1 MEATAI
7 GFSAYGDVD
16 VFEAQQINVQVN
28 HLKNILVKVEH
39 IGVNPVDAFIRNGNM
54 SGGKSL
60 NRFTVLGNELQG
72 EIVELYEPIDDL
84 AVGDKVI
91 VRSSGGGYATYI
103 AANNKNVFKIPKDMP
118 LDFAGSFSAT
128 ASTAYWGLHGG
139 FYPLKDGDTIA
150 IVGAS
155 GSVGSFLVQLAQAFD
170 VTIIAVA
177 SEKNKER
184 LIKLGADIFVD
195 YRDPEAI
202 EQHAKSADFVLDAS
216 LFNAGEH
223 AALTLAKENA
233 TYIGMTTLPDDSYRP
248 DVKRL
253 FLSRTPDM
261 TNDIVI
267 PYLFNFYQKH
277 GLADQIAYTLPFTVD
292 GVKEAHRLL
301 EGTRN
306 SGKIIFKV

>member
-16 VFEAQQINVQVN
+16 VFEAQQVNVEVN
-28 HLKNILVKVEH
+28 HLKNVLVKVEH

-54 SGGKSL
+54 SGGRAL
-60 NRFTVLGNELQG
+60 NRFTILGNELQG
-72 EIVELYEPIDDL
+72 EIVELYEPIDGL

-91 VRSSGGGYATYI
+91 VRSNGGGYATYV
-103 AANNKNVFKIPKDMP
+103 AVNDKSVFKIPKDMP

-155 GSVGSFLVQLAQAFD
+155 GSVGSFLVQLAQAWD
-170 VTIIAVA
+170 VKIIAVA
-177 SEKNKER
+177 SGKNEARLKE
-184 LIKLGADIFVD
+184 LGADIFVD
-195 YRDPEAI
+195 YRDPDAI
-202 EQHAKSADFVLDAS
+202 EHYAKSADFVLDAS

-223 AALTLAKENA
+223 AALTLAKDNA
-233 TYIGMTTLPDDSYRP
+233 TYIGMTTLPDNSYRP
-248 DVKRL
+248 DVKRV
-253 FLSRTPDM
+253 FLSRTPAM

-267 PYLFNFYQKH
+267 PYLFDFYQKH

>member
-1 MEATAI
+1 
-7 GFSAYGDVD
+7 
-16 VFEAQQINVQVN
+16 
-28 HLKNILVKVEH
+28 
-39 IGVNPVDAFIRNGNM
+39 M
-54 SGGKSL
+54 SGRPSSERGGRAL

-72 EIVELYEPIDDL
+72 EIVELYEPLDGFAI
-84 AVGDKVI
+84 GDKVI
-91 VRSSGGGYATYI
+91 VRSSGGGYATHI
-103 AANNKNVFKIPKDMP
+103 AANNKNVFKIPEDMP

-155 GSVGSFLVQLAQAFD
+155 GSVGSFLVQLAQEWD
-170 VTIIAVA
+170 VKIIAVA
-177 SEKNKER
+177 SKKNEARLKE
-184 LIKLGADIFVD
+184 LGADIFVD

-202 EQHAKSADFVLDAS
+202 EQHGKTADFVLDAS

-223 AALTLAKENA
+223 AALILAKENA
-233 TYIGMTTLPDDSYRP
+233 TYVSMTTLPDNSYRP
-248 DVKRL
+248 DVKRV
-253 FLSRTPDM
+253 FLSRTPAM

-267 PYLFNFYQKH
+267 PYLFDFYEKH